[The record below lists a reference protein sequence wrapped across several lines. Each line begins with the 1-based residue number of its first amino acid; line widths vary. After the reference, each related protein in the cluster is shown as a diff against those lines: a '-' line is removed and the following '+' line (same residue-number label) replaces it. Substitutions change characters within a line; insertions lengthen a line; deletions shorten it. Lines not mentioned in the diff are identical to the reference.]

1 MRFGCRYILYIYR
14 YLFTLLTGTLPTAKV
29 ARVFFAISISCIS
42 FLATEASAQGSRSD
56 ARNDTL
62 KLSERLSYRTNS
74 LGWLLLCPNI
84 GVEFDLRAG
93 DFNKWTIGADILY
106 NWNTSETS
114 VNPYVYDL
122 GQITLEGR
130 KYYRTKRGVA
140 HRDTTQG
147 AFLSWF
153 KHLTRLERKKARTWR
168 AYYWGVYASATKY
181 SFKFSEVGRQG
192 FAYSAGFSFGYGV
205 PLYVM
210 GKGTLDLEVGGRLG
224 MVMTKYDAYTAD
236 FESNCYPRLPEKSTD
251 MHVVPFPLLTDFHV
265 SLVYRIKSIRNKYRR
280 INYEKEERDMERHRE
295 IENRRDSIRN
305 AKEQRQEEMRNQIEV
320 LKNAKKAKKI
330 RQHQADSLGVDVD
343 SIPLLPAELKAKALV
358 DKLEQDK
365 ASEAKA
371 KKEKA
376 KSEKA
381 RKKEE
386 RKAQEKQRKEAI
398 AAEKAEKNARKE
410 GES

>member
-1 MRFGCRYILYIYR
+1 MRSGSRYILYIYR
-14 YLFTLLTGTLPTAKV
+14 YLFTLLSGTLSTAKV

-42 FLATEASAQGSRSD
+42 FLATEASAQGSKSE

-62 KLSERLSYRTNS
+62 KLSERFSYRTNS
-74 LGWLLLCPNI
+74 LGWLLLCPNV

-93 DFNKWTIGADILY
+93 DYNKWTIGADILY

-130 KYYRTKRGVA
+130 KYYRTKRGIA

-153 KHLTRLERKKARTWR
+153 KYLTRLERKKARTWR

-192 FAYSAGFSFGYGV
+192 FAYSAGVSFGYGI

-224 MVMTKYDAYTAD
+224 VVMTKYDAYTAD
-236 FESNCYPRLPEKSTD
+236 FESNCYPLLPEKSKD

-265 SLVYRIKSIRNKYRR
+265 SLVYRIKSIRSKYRR
-280 INYEKEERDMERHRE
+280 VNYEKEELDMKRQRE
-295 IENRRDSIRN
+295 IETRRDSIRE

-343 SIPLLPAELKAKALV
+343 SIPLLPAELKAKALL
-358 DKLEQDK
+358 DKLEEDK
-365 ASEAKA
+365 MNAVKEKQEKKKA
-371 KKEKA
+371 KKAA
-376 KSEKA
+376 KE
-381 RKKEE
+381 
-386 RKAQEKQRKEAI
+386 
-398 AAEKAEKNARKE
+398 ARKE
-410 GES
+410 EES